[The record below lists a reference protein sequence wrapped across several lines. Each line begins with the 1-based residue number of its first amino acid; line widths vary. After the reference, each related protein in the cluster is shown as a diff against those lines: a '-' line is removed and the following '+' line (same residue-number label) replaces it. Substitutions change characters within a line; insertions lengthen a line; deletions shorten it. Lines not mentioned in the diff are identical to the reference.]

1 MGTYDVMHS
10 VEGGKCLLTPLPI
23 LHSHISLLW
32 FYNLLLSSPS
42 LHQSSLEMEDLVQY
56 LSSEAWIPVLGCNV
70 AP

>member
-1 MGTYDVMHS
+1 MVS
-10 VEGGKCLLTPLPI
+10 ALLCSFYSASHIPLP
-23 LHSHISLLW
+23 W

-42 LHQSSLEMEDLVQY
+42 LHQSSLEAEGLVQC

>member
-1 MGTYDVMHS
+1 MVFAFCVPSTQRH
-10 VEGGKCLLTPLPI
+10 THIPLP
-23 LHSHISLLW
+23 W

-42 LHQSSLEMEDLVQY
+42 LHQSSLEAEGLVQC

>member
-1 MGTYDVMHS
+1 MT
-10 VEGGKCLLTPLPI
+10 LALPCSFSSAP
-23 LHSHISLLW
+23 HSHISLLW